1 MDTIGKRIAKLRV
14 GRNWTQTDLAEK
26 LYTSRA
32 VVAKWEN
39 DEKRSV
45 PNEYLI
51 AMADE
56 FRVTTD
62 YLLGRTKA
70 KIPANIN
77 VVDKYGLSENAL
89 EKLEYCYSS
98 QKRNSITLA
107 VNALLEEGNTLHS
120 ISKYLYYN
128 LKGKTEYGGM
138 VPYHLVYKYHDPNDF
153 WKERTEPFVDGDVN
167 VEAIDDAMC
176 KRMIML
182 EIQENLTRLLEQ
194 ENQKVDFS
202 DDEQK

>member
-1 MDTIGKRIAKLRV
+1 MDTTGKRIAKLRV
-14 GRNWTQTDLAEK
+14 RMNMTQTDLAKK

-45 PNEYLI
+45 PNEYLV
-51 AMADE
+51 ALAEE
-56 FRVTTD
+56 FGVSTD

-70 KIPANIN
+70 KKPENIN

-89 EKLEYCYSS
+89 DKLEYCYSG
-98 QKRNSITLA
+98 QKKNSITLA

-120 ISKYLYYN
+120 ISKYLYYS
-128 LKGKTEYGGM
+128 LRGKTEYGGM

-153 WKERTEPFVDGDVN
+153 WKERTGPFVDADVN
-167 VEAIDDAMC
+167 VEAIDDVMC

-182 EIQENLTRLLEQ
+182 EIQENLIRLLEQ
-194 ENQKVDFS
+194 ENQKEYFLD
-202 DDEQK
+202 